1 MLLAWMQTLQAQQS
15 QAYPSYFNPV
25 VLVLLVLAALGW
37 LIATVLGFSRA
48 RTHGATA
55 RWFAL
60 ASACMLLFHLHVLL
74 VGVATAAGAI
84 SSAVA
89 LTAFF
94 PLFIFL
100 AALCAILGF
109 ARPGEPVKDVN
120 REP

>member
-1 MLLAWMQTLQAQQS
+1 MFLAWMQTLEAQQAQ
-15 QAYPSYFNPV
+15 AFPSYFNPV
-25 VLVLLVLAALGW
+25 VLILLVLGALGW

-48 RTHGATA
+48 RAHGPTA

-60 ASACMLLFHLHVLL
+60 ASACMLLVHLHILL
-74 VGVATAAGAI
+74 IGVAGASGAN

-94 PLFIFL
+94 PLFILL
-100 AALCAILGF
+100 AAFCAILGF
-109 ARPGEPVKDVN
+109 ASPKAVS